1 MINKYVL
8 AIGINIPA
16 KDKEKIK
23 KELKQD
29 DIILNTASIKDIIF
43 QIVNG
48 EISLNIKDK
57 DISKYCYIWIQS
69 GWKTTHMAYLLHLCL
84 KSKNI
89 PHNKVGRNGTKLS
102 DICILAGNN
111 IPVPNTFFHN
121 GGRINDKNIN
131 TIKEI
136 CKFPCIY
143 KIAEGSLGS
152 NVYIINNEK
161 EIKETILENKK
172 YNRYIFQEYIPND
185 FDYRVVIANGKP
197 TSVSKRTRTT
207 DDYRNNV
214 ALGADEDFFDIKDIP
229 NDVLDIAVRASKA
242 LNLNWAGVDVVTH
255 KETGKNYVLEVNRR
269 PGLTEK
275 SSEITAAYKYI
286 KGLVLKS

>member
-8 AIGINIPA
+8 AIGINTPA
-16 KDKEKIK
+16 EDKKQIT

-29 DIILNTASIKDIIF
+29 DITLDTASIKDIIF
-43 QIVNG
+43 EVVDG
-48 EISLNIKDK
+48 EISLNIKNK

-84 KSKNI
+84 KSKGI
-89 PHNKVGRNGTKLS
+89 PHNKVSRNSTKLS
-102 DICILAGNN
+102 DICILAENN
-111 IPVPNTFFHN
+111 ILIPNTFFHN
-121 GGRINDKNIN
+121 GGKINKEDIDNIE
-131 TIKEI
+131 KI

-143 KIAEGSLGS
+143 KMAGGSLGS
-152 NVYIINNEK
+152 NVYIINK
-161 EIKETILENKK
+161 RSEIKQTIFDNKK

-185 FDYRVVIANGKP
+185 FDYRVVIANNKA

-214 ALGADEDFFDIKDIP
+214 ALGADEDFIDLKDVP
-229 NDVLDIAVRASKA
+229 NDVLDIAIRASKA
-242 LNLNWAGVDVVTH
+242 LNLNWTGVDVVTH
-255 KETGKNYVLEVNRR
+255 KDTGINYVLEVNRR

-286 KGLVLKS
+286 KGLVAGL